1 MKCAITIISLVVLT
15 SFSAYS
21 QGPTKQTVNVL
32 ALDQA
37 VAKHKGLDD
46 IYSRFAD
53 GYKTL
58 DSALVA
64 NLYTESAAY
73 LPPGG
78 DVMIGRQNITKTFA
92 DFFDSV
98 KQRKGRLQISF
109 RIVQRQVDKDL
120 AYDVGIYTLTSF
132 NEKGEAS
139 SGRGK
144 FVVVAKRDEDRIW
157 RFQVDGYSDMP
168 K

>member
-1 MKCAITIISLVVLT
+1 MKYVIAIIVLVLG

-21 QGPTKQTVNVL
+21 QSPAKQIVNVL
-32 ALDQA
+32 TLEQG
-37 VAKHKGLDD
+37 VVSHKGLDD
-46 IYSRFAD
+46 IYLRFAE

-58 DSALVA
+58 DPAAVA
-64 NLYTESAAY
+64 NLYTENAAY

-78 DVMIGRQNITKTFA
+78 DVMKGRQNIAKSFVG
-92 DFFDSV
+92 FFDSV
-98 KQRKGRLQISF
+98 EQRKGRLQISF
-109 RIVQRQVDKDL
+109 RIVQRQVDTKL

-132 NEKGEAS
+132 NDKGESTAGS
-139 SGRGK
+139 GK
-144 FVVVAKRDEDRIW
+144 FVVVAKRGEDGIW